1 MSTADKLQTIYE
13 NVELVYNAGL
23 IAGREQG
30 GNVEEAYNRGYAE
43 GEENMNVLMMS
54 AICAEKRTNY
64 SYAFF
69 GYRWNDDLFKPTSVI
84 KPKLFNNG
92 LQNSNVEYGA
102 YTDYLDFSACESLN
116 TAFMGS
122 KIRELGVIDA
132 RNVNQG
138 QNGMANA
145 FYNCAQLERIEE
157 FYPSNLAT
165 NKAVFQ
171 ITTFAECYALKHI
184 VFKSEISQNG
194 LNLKDSPLLDKE
206 SIESVINCLSAETT
220 GLTVTL
226 PLTAV
231 DREFETS
238 AGANDGSESAEWQ
251 NFIAPK
257 TNTAGQYYWY
267 ISLI

>member
-1 MSTADKLQTIYE
+1 MSTADKLQTIYD
-13 NVELVYNAGL
+13 NVELVYNAG
-23 IAGREQG
+23 IEAGREQG
-30 GNVEEAYNRGYAE
+30 GNVEEAYNQGYTE
-43 GEENMNVLMMS
+43 GKENMNTLMMT
-54 AICAEKRTNY
+54 AIANRSSSTTAAVF

-69 GYRWNDDLFKPTSVI
+69 GNLWNDDLFKPTSAI
-84 KPKLFNNG
+84 KPRLFNNG

-171 ITTFAECYALKHI
+171 ATTFGGCSALKHI

-220 GLTVTL
+220 GLTVKL
-226 PLTAV
+226 SLDAV
-231 DREFETS
+231 NKAFETS
-238 AGANDGSESAEWQ
+238 EGEKNGVTSMEWTVLAGK
-251 NFIAPK
+251 K
-257 TNTAGQYYWY
+257 TNWT
-267 ISLI
+267 ICLE